1 MFKNFRFHT
10 PHYFSKHP
18 SRGLKELFWSVGLM
32 DLGISAIAIF
42 EPIFLFIL
50 GYTLSEIIF
59 FYVMVYGF
67 YIIIL
72 PLIGPL
78 VGRIGYEH
86 SILYSQFVLIA
97 AYLFLFGIS
106 EYPILFYITPLFFA
120 LQKSLYW
127 PAYHADFAVFSSQG
141 QRGREVGYLETASMA
156 VFVIGPFIGGAILEW
171 TSFSVLFI
179 VGAILF
185 VLSALPLLQIKEIHS
200 KVDISYGDLFR
211 RLVDK
216 QHRRSFVAYLGF
228 GEELIVLT
236 VWPIFI
242 FTIVGSFLEIGI
254 LVSLATLVTGVLV
267 LYFGRISDRYSRVG
281 IIRIGSIIYFISWL
295 VRGFARSSGMVLG
308 MDATSRLSKE
318 LLFVPLEAI
327 TYTEARR
334 VGPLIH
340 GLFLEQSIGV
350 GKLIAGLLAF
360 FIASYLADPWMAIF
374 ILAGLFTLLYMFK
387 KDVAPV
393 GDDQQYD

>member
-32 DLGISAIAIF
+32 DLGIAAIAIF
-42 EPIFLFIL
+42 EPIFLFTL

-59 FYVMVYGF
+59 FYIMVYGI
-67 YIIIL
+67 YVIIL

-78 VGRIGYEH
+78 IGRIGYEH
-86 SILYSQFVLIA
+86 SIFYSQFVLIA
-97 AYLFLFGIS
+97 AYLVLFGIS
-106 EYPILFYITPLFFA
+106 EIPVLFYIAPLIFA

-127 PAYHADFAVFSSQG
+127 PAYHADFAVFSSKG

-156 VFVIGPFIGGAILEW
+156 VFVIGPLIGGAILEW

-185 VLSALPLLQIKEIHS
+185 VLSAFPLMQIKEIHS
-200 KVDISYGDLFR
+200 KVDISYRDLFK

-242 FTIVGSFLEIGI
+242 FTIIGNFLEIGI
-254 LVSLATLVTGVLV
+254 LISLATLITGVLV
-267 LYFGRISDRYSRVG
+267 LYFGRVSDKYNRVG
-281 IIRIGSIIYFISWL
+281 IIKIGSFIYFISWL
-295 VRGFARSSGMVLG
+295 VRGFARNSGMVLG
-308 MDATSRLSKE
+308 MDTASRLSKE
-318 LLFVPLEAI
+318 LLFIPIEAI
-327 TYTEARR
+327 SYTKARR
-334 VGPLIH
+334 VGPLIY
-340 GLFLEQSIGV
+340 GLFLEQSVGI
-350 GKLIAGLLAF
+350 GKLVAGLLAF
-360 FIASYLADPWMAIF
+360 ILASYLADPWMAIF

-393 GDDQQYD
+393 GDDQ